1 MNEIIPSVS
10 LQSFAVI
17 VCNPQNTRQGIIV
30 GARSGPIA
38 EEGDRK
44 GCQAVRDE

>member
-1 MNEIIPSVS
+1 MNEIIPSVG

-38 EEGDRK
+38 TRGGQERTSGCEE
-44 GCQAVRDE
+44 